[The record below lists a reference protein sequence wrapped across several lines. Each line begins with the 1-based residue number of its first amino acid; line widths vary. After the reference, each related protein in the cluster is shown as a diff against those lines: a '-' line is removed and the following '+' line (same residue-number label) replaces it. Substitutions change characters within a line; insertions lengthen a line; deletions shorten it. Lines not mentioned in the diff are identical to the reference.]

1 MDSPAEKHT
10 LLGLNAIREPRN
22 AHVYTSFQCP
32 WHTAT
37 VPPAGFEHAHR
48 STGSKL
54 AKEPGLCPRGAS
66 FCVACR
72 RAAKMRCLRGA
83 CVSARSTTT
92 ERFVPASDR
101 NTTQGL
107 VESNHNEPQPAETQ
121 TKAHACPTPGEPWVI
136 LPPIHSCVR
145 PADHGG
151 KFFVLC
157 FQPVT
162 VPCALCAQVTRASA
176 RETMAT
182 ADSGSA
188 RDRHWK
194 SRARRAPCTVQAHSP
209 H

>member
-1 MDSPAEKHT
+1 MMELPPQTGAGGSWWRMDSPAEKHT

-107 VESNHNEPQPAETQ
+107 VESNHTSRSQRRPKRRRTPVPHQENLGWSCPQFTRVFAP
-121 TKAHACPTPGEPWVI
+121 PTTAASF
-136 LPPIHSCVR
+136 SCSVSS
-145 PADHGG
+145 
-151 KFFVLC
+151 L
-157 FQPVT
+157 
-162 VPCALCAQVTRASA
+162 
-176 RETMAT
+176 
-182 ADSGSA
+182 
-188 RDRHWK
+188 
-194 SRARRAPCTVQAHSP
+194 
-209 H
+209 